1 MGQCRLDERT
11 SQHCMFSADFLFF
24 SSALHYFVYFC
35 LQMLLFNRPKWRES
49 KSARMVMCIHG
60 WQIFEPSNQMPQLD
74 NCLASISL
82 IANLNFFLLLLLII
96 RSKDIKIRL
105 ITLAKR
111 STEVPQMNEHSQ
123 EQRSNEKEC
132 HFVKGEKK
140 SSSRD
145 LEDVQI
151 ARTYNIIVNMPKIS
165 PRCNEKRTRGEQ
177 FFSAIIKHLDELFPW
192 VGWCV
197 ILFYVLPGHNVYLV

>member
-1 MGQCRLDERT
+1 M
-11 SQHCMFSADFLFF
+11 
-24 SSALHYFVYFC
+24 
-35 LQMLLFNRPKWRES
+35 
-49 KSARMVMCIHG
+49 
-60 WQIFEPSNQMPQLD
+60 
-74 NCLASISL
+74 
-82 IANLNFFLLLLLII
+82 

-111 STEVPQMNEHSQ
+111 STEVSQMNEHSQ

-132 HFVKGEKK
+132 HFVKGEEKK

-165 PRCNEKRTRGEQ
+165 PGCNEK
-177 FFSAIIKHLDELFPW
+177 
-192 VGWCV
+192 
-197 ILFYVLPGHNVYLV
+197 